1 MSVLWRL
8 STRSSKLL
16 RMLCSLVVARRL
28 RVTLVLLPVPRWL
41 AAGGYGGI
49 RDKQL
54 RRLSE
59 GPWLSPPQDFA
70 SKVYSTI
77 PTVVKN
83 RGCASGLREPGLAIC
98 QGQVGSSHGA
108 WRLR

>member
-1 MSVLWRL
+1 M
-8 STRSSKLL
+8 
-16 RMLCSLVVARRL
+16 
-28 RVTLVLLPVPRWL
+28 LLPVPRWL
-41 AAGGYGGI
+41 AAGGYGSI

-77 PTVVKN
+77 PTAVRN
-83 RGCASGLREPGLAIC
+83 RGCASDLQEPGLAIF
-98 QGQVGSSHGA
+98 QGQVGSSHVA
-108 WRLR
+108 